1 MVRQSSLNA
10 LEATAKFGHS
20 LPTALDA
27 SAVPA
32 CRIVHGVELTVV
44 VPPLGCVQPQTE
56 VDDAISSVSTAAIP
70 ALPRRMPDPGRGCA
84 STSWPFACDSPHPTA
99 AASGA
104 PMTVMASIATDV
116 HAIAGPQRSRAP
128 RPSTAAR
135 QSDVASAPAIPTSSH
150 KTRSDVCSP
159 LPPMSMTAAVM
170 IVATPN
176 ATPTHRT
183 IETHDARPPLRS
195 SCVPHAGIGVYA
207 PCAGAGVATGACG
220 AAYAAGVYGEG
231 VGGGGVY
238 AGAGAVYAGYGVA
251 GGGVYAGGAGADG
264 GAGVIGAT
272 YVGVGG

>member
-56 VDDAISSVSTAAIP
+56 VDDAISRVSTAAIP
-70 ALPRRMPDPGRGCA
+70 ALPRRMPEPGRGCV

-104 PMTVMASIATDV
+104 PTTVMARTATDV

-135 QSDVASAPAIPTSSH
+135 HSDVASAPA
-150 KTRSDVCSP
+150 
-159 LPPMSMTAAVM
+159 
-170 IVATPN
+170 
-176 ATPTHRT
+176 TPTHRT
-183 IETHDARPPLRS
+183 IDTHDARPLLRTGG
-195 SCVPHAGIGVYA
+195 CWAPHAGSGVYA
-207 PCAGAGVATGACG
+207 PYAGGGVATGACG
-220 AAYAAGVYGEG
+220 AAY
-231 VGGGGVY
+231 
-238 AGAGAVYAGYGVA
+238 
-251 GGGVYAGGAGADG
+251 
-264 GAGVIGAT
+264 
-272 YVGVGG
+272 